1 MTTPTEKDEKEGLRG
16 TLYETTRLILLAGI
30 GAVSLAQDEINNFL
44 NRLVERGEMAESDA
58 RKLVREVMERREKLE
73 RERREAAVRRREEAK
88 GASAVAAQQ
97 ITKSD
102 LESLNARIAELT
114 RQIEELRRQQGEL

>member
-16 TLYETTRLILLAGI
+16 TLYETTRMILLAGI
-30 GAVSLAQDEINNFL
+30 GAVSLAQDEINNFI

-73 RERREAAVRRREEAK
+73 RERRREEAK
-88 GASAVAAQQ
+88 GASAAGQQ
-97 ITKSD
+97 ITRAD
-102 LESLNARIAELT
+102 LEALNARIAELT